1 MGEKVS
7 TFLRGVLQRRHIGR
21 RYLDQADIN
30 QIGDLPHRL
39 PGSLKVDNGN
49 DLAETSPL
57 GFIAVKARKATR
69 MALTALRSRLG
80 IALAWVFN
88 IWGSLDLLNA
98 FYVANGAGLLAGQLG
113 AAISFP
119 R

>member
-1 MGEKVS
+1 
-7 TFLRGVLQRRHIGR
+7 
-21 RYLDQADIN
+21 
-30 QIGDLPHRL
+30 
-39 PGSLKVDNGN
+39 
-49 DLAETSPL
+49 
-57 GFIAVKARKATR
+57 

-98 FYVANGAGLLAGQLG
+98 FYVANGAELLAGQLG